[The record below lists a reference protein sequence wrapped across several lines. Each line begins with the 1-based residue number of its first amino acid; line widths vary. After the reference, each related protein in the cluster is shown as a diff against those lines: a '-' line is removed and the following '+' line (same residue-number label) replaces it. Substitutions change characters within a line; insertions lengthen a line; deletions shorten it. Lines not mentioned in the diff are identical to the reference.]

1 MFKSTLISR
10 VAFLV
15 LSYFSVAATSAY
27 AQQYATTVAGTPNHT
42 FAPARAADGN
52 LTTAATLTPT
62 LVGAIFEPAAERV
75 QFANTIQPSS
85 GSTGLYMQVNKLL
98 NPVLGNTI
106 AASLFNSSAINTY
119 LNGALVSTWSL
130 GSLLQA
136 QVMTEGTT
144 ATVAFTPAGP
154 FNQVEL
160 VIAGTLSAYSVNFY
174 ESFGPAPAPLPVQL
188 VSFQGR
194 ATAMGVQL
202 SWQTATELNNSHFV
216 VERAAASEAI
226 AGEAATFV
234 ALGQVAGAGSSN
246 QAHSYQFVDA
256 APNAVNYYRLRQ
268 VDATGQANYSPVVA
282 VQAVQAN
289 ALAAYP
295 NPAVATLT
303 VASITDTHIAIF
315 DLQGRLLRQTALA
328 AGPQPVDVSSLPAG
342 SYFLRD
348 ADTGQRIRFE
358 KAR

>member
-27 AQQYATTVAGTPNHT
+27 AQQYATGVAGTPNHT
-42 FAPARAADGN
+42 FAPAKAADGN
-52 LTTAATLTPT
+52 LATAATLTPT
-62 LVGAIFEPAAERV
+62 LLASGIFEPAAERV

-106 AASLFNSSAINTY
+106 AASLFNSSSINTY
-119 LNGALVSTWSL
+119 LNGTLVSTWSL

-136 QVMTEGTT
+136 QVMTEGVT
-144 ATVAFTPAGP
+144 ATVTFTPAGP

-194 ATAMGVQL
+194 ATAAGVQL

-216 VERAAASEAI
+216 VERAA

-268 VDATGQANYSPVVA
+268 VDANGQANFSPVVA
-282 VQAVQAN
+282 VQAVLAN

-295 NPAVATLT
+295 NPAVTTLT
-303 VASITDTHIAIF
+303 VASITDTHIDIF
-315 DLQGRLLRQTALA
+315 DLQGRLLRQTVLA